1 MCGICGAFS
10 LGNGRPDLA
19 LVRRMAGGWDDDA
32 IAMQLN
38 LLGWR
43 TGTGNHWTRMRVRE
57 LRSRLNLPACDP
69 TQPAWLTAKGAARH
83 LGISPAYAG
92 LLLKRGII
100 PGTQAVPGSIW
111 WVDPAVLDSKE
122 LRDTLRA
129 LSDRRLVNRDHD
141 NRTLRIPGIS
151 DV

>member
-1 MCGICGAFS
+1 
-10 LGNGRPDLA
+10 
-19 LVRRMAGGWDDDA
+19 MAGRWNDDA

-57 LRSRLNLPACDP
+57 LRSRLDLPVCDP
-69 TQPAWLTAKGAARH
+69 AQPAWLTAKAAARH
-83 LGISPAYAG
+83 LDISPSYAG
-92 LLLKRGII
+92 LLLKRRII

-111 WVDPAVLDSKE
+111 WVDPAALDSPQ

-129 LSDRRLVNRDHD
+129 LSERRRVQRSHD
-141 NRTLRIPGIS
+141 DRTLRIPGLS
-151 DV
+151 EV